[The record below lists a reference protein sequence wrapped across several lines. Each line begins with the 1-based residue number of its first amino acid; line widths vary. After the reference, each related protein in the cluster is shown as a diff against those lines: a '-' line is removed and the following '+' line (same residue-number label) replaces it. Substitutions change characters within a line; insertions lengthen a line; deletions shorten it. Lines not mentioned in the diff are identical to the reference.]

1 MPETDLRE
9 LFTRMCFNAAVS
21 NLDDHPRNHAILA
34 KGRDWQLSPAFDLSP
49 TPMIAME
56 RRDLAMVCGERG
68 RYANQKNLLSQH
80 ARFLL
85 NEEDAIT
92 ILNNIVETVRNSW
105 QPVMKESGVSKID
118 CKMIE
123 AAFLYKGFFY

>member
-1 MPETDLRE
+1 
-9 LFTRMCFNAAVS
+9 
-21 NLDDHPRNHAILA
+21 
-34 KGRDWQLSPAFDLSP
+34 
-49 TPMIAME
+49 MIAIE
-56 RRDLAMVCGERG
+56 RRDLAMACGDRG

-85 NEEDAIT
+85 NEEDATT
-92 ILNNIVETVRNSW
+92 ILDNIVETVRNSW
-105 QPVMKESGVSKID
+105 RPAMKESGVSKID